1 MPFPPPPSSPRS
13 PATKYTPWFKT
24 VLKAARVAIFT
35 LGLLDGEARASRLS
49 FADVV
54 RRIAEQPETA
64 PSFISKKVT
73 GGLKQGGGGRSV
85 ISKKVGGDWR
95 AGLLGRAASPP
106 LLATVGKRVN
116 LHPCFPT
123 PPFTLPLPPPAR
135 AG

>member
-1 MPFPPPPSSPRS
+1 MPLPPAPPPRHS

-64 PSFISKKVT
+64 PSFISKKVN
-73 GGLKQGGGGRSV
+73 GGLKQGGGSPSSPR
-85 ISKKVGGDWR
+85 KWVGIG
-95 AGLLGRAASPP
+95 GQ
-106 LLATVGKRVN
+106 
-116 LHPCFPT
+116 
-123 PPFTLPLPPPAR
+123 
-135 AG
+135 